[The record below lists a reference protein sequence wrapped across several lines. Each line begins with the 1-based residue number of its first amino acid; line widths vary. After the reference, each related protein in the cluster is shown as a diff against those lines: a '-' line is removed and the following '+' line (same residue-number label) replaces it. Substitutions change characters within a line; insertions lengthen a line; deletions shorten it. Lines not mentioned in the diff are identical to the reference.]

1 MTDDYLLQAR
11 AAAASNFALRSSNVC
26 PSYEG
31 MLKVETH
38 GEQRVRQLL
47 YRQVFVSFP
56 LMWLLY
62 PNLEDPC
69 ESSFWIMVPIRPVSA
84 FSSLLLFN
92 KEVMCQAIWLP
103 AYCVL
108 KDGVVTCSKDK
119 RHTKVVDAFDM
130 SETRSLSVEMPVFSG
145 WCTGTAKC
153 RCQAEYRYV
162 AARQGTEAVWDAQGA
177 DERSKFK
184 DTPLFCQHRKR
195 RGPCRVPG
203 LPLLLFCPNF

>member
-62 PNLEDPC
+62 PNLEDSC
-69 ESSFWIMVPIRPVSA
+69 ESSFWIMVPIRPFSA

-92 KEVMCQAIWLP
+92 EEVICQAIWLP

-162 AARQGTEAVWDAQGA
+162 AATRD
-177 DERSKFK
+177 
-184 DTPLFCQHRKR
+184 
-195 RGPCRVPG
+195 
-203 LPLLLFCPNF
+203 